1 MIKKE
6 KVVQFTIVL
15 STPYF
20 PFSTYSPFY
29 ITYAP
34 YGLLQFLAIGEKGKK
49 GEKGNSSF
57 PDVTE
62 ASTMLIYVTR
72 KYKLWYSHLSGG

>member
-1 MIKKE
+1 VIKKE

-49 GEKGNSSF
+49 R
-57 PDVTE
+57 
-62 ASTMLIYVTR
+62 R
-72 KYKLWYSHLSGG
+72 KRKFLFS